1 MSGVAASRLGIGI
14 VGAGRVGPV
23 LGRALAGAG
32 HAVTGIS
39 AVSAESRERAESML
53 PGVPVLEVP
62 EVVRR
67 SELVLFAVPGDE
79 LPAIVRGLTETRAWQ
94 PGQIAVHTAAEHGHG
109 VFAPALA
116 SGVIPLALHPA
127 LVFTGTSLD
136 LARLAGATI
145 AVTAPAPVLPIGQ
158 ALAVE
163 MGAEPV
169 VVAEQD
175 RPAYAEAITAAAD
188 FSRAVV
194 RNAATALRELG
205 IERSAAL
212 VGGVVRA
219 AVDEELRLA
228 RDAEPEGAIPDDGDA
243 GPGAAPE
250 GPPGSV

>member
-1 MSGVAASRLGIGI
+1 MTDARRDGRLGIGI

-32 HAVTGIS
+32 HALTGIS
-39 AVSAESRERAESML
+39 AVSDESRERAEALL
-53 PGVPVLEVP
+53 PGVPVLDVP

-67 SELVLFAVPGDE
+67 SELVLFAIPGDQ
-79 LPAIVRGLTETRAWQ
+79 LPGLVRGLTETGAWQ
-94 PGQIAVHTAAEHGHG
+94 PGQLAVHTAPELGYG

-116 SGVIPLALHPA
+116 TGVIPLALHPS

-136 LARLAGATI
+136 LTRLAEATV

-175 RPAYAEAITAAAD
+175 RPAYAEAIAAARE
-188 FSRAVV
+188 FSGAVV
-194 RNAATALRELG
+194 RQALE
-205 IERSAAL
+205 AL
-212 VGGVVRA
+212 DAIGLEQPNRVIGGLVRA
-219 AVDEELRLA
+219 SVEEALA
-228 RDAEPEGAIPDDGDA
+228 RAVPRVE
-243 GPGAAPE
+243 
-250 GPPGSV
+250 

>member
-1 MSGVAASRLGIGI
+1 MSEQRRDGRLGIGI

-32 HAVTGIS
+32 HALTGIS
-39 AVSAESRERAESML
+39 AVSDESRERAEALL
-53 PGVPVLEVP
+53 PGVPVLDVP

-67 SELVLFAVPGDE
+67 SELVLFAIPGDE
-79 LPAIVRGLTETRAWQ
+79 LPGLVRGLTEIGAWQ
-94 PGQIAVHTAAEHGHG
+94 PGQLAVHTAPEHGYG

-116 SGVIPLALHPA
+116 TGVIPLALHPA

-136 LARLAGATI
+136 LTRLAESTV

-175 RPAYAEAITAAAD
+175 RPAYAEALAAARE
-188 FSRAVV
+188 FSSAVV
-194 RNAATALRELG
+194 RQALSALDEIGLEQP
-205 IERSAAL
+205 ER
-212 VGGVVRA
+212 VIGGLVRA
-219 AVDEELRLA
+219 SVEEALTRAVPRVE
-228 RDAEPEGAIPDDGDA
+228 
-243 GPGAAPE
+243 
-250 GPPGSV
+250 